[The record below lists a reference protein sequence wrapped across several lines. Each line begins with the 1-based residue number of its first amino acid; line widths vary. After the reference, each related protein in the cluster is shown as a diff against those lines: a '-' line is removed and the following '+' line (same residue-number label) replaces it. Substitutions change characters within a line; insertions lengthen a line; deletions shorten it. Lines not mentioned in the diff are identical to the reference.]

1 MQISIKTF
9 CEKLRKELS
18 NGKTK
23 SNNWCFVKIIHH
35 RQFLYDKPVIEF
47 INCDRE
53 TNFAIFAFALGQ
65 KALQS
70 PGFPKCFSEVFLGEL
85 IKFFFFFFWNPWPI
99 LCSACNQD
107 RSDFPGEMGLK
118 PENKSLL
125 PNFSESLFL
134 KHMTIVTVENLSAW
148 HERGGRHCWKSWSKH
163 NTPS

>member
-85 IKFFFFFFWNPWPI
+85 IKFFFFFFEILDLFYVAPVTRIGQISLEKWALNLKTNLFFLTSVNRYSWNTWP
-99 LCSACNQD
+99 
-107 RSDFPGEMGLK
+107 
-118 PENKSLL
+118 
-125 PNFSESLFL
+125 
-134 KHMTIVTVENLSAW
+134 
-148 HERGGRHCWKSWSKH
+148 
-163 NTPS
+163 